1 MAPWFGAFFIFQNPK
16 KNMTSASRQKKEIK
30 VAEIAQKLEDST
42 AVVLVN
48 YTGLTVKK
56 QQELKK
62 MLQAVSASMFVAK
75 NNLMQIASTKANLPS
90 EAFTDEILSGP
101 TAIVVT
107 QKDPIATLQALSKF
121 AKENEIPQFK
131 VGIIEGSLYDKN
143 SLIKLASLPSKEIL
157 FGQVIGTI
165 ASPVYGLVNTMQAN
179 IQKLL
184 YILQTASKK

>member
-1 MAPWFGAFFIFQNPK
+1 
-16 KNMTSASRQKKEIK
+16 MTSANRQKKEIK
-30 VAEIAQKLEDST
+30 VAEIAQKFESST

-62 MLQAVSASMFVAK
+62 MLQAVGASMFVAK

-90 EAFTDEILSGP
+90 KAFTNEILSGP

-107 QKDPIATLQALSKF
+107 QKDPISPLQALSKF

-143 SLIKLASLPSKEIL
+143 DLIKLASLPSKEIL
-157 FGQVIGTI
+157 FGQVVGTI
-165 ASPVYGLVNTMQAN
+165 ASPMYGLINTMQAN
-179 IQKLL
+179 MQKLL
-184 YILQTASKK
+184 YILETASKK